1 MLEQLL
7 ALDTVVTK
15 KQLIRSIL
23 KDQRALQKRKKANF
37 LYHKYI
43 FYLVSFFKM
52 GYTGLF
58 FLYFRLFNT
67 VDNKQNVV

>member
-1 MLEQLL
+1 
-7 ALDTVVTK
+7 VTK

-43 FYLVSFFKM
+43 FYLVSFFKN
-52 GYTGLF
+52 GLF